1 MEGTPFEF
9 SVCVVSLHKKA
20 QPWLSVMSEADKPA
34 QIDQP
39 DSVQDVERL
48 LLESASA
55 IQRFIAERNSLR
67 NQVDSLERESARLR
81 HQTKLIY
88 DSCRRLS
95 SEFVTQLQLL
105 DSDVTGLFREPS
117 RSGDAG
123 SVEQGP
129 VEGNPTNSPS
139 L

>member
-1 MEGTPFEF
+1 MEGTP
-9 SVCVVSLHKKA
+9 SSLASCVVSLHRKA

-34 QIDQP
+34 QIDQL
-39 DSVQDVERL
+39 DSVQDIERL
-48 LLESASA
+48 LLEAASA

-67 NQVDSLERESARLR
+67 NQVDSLERELARLR
-81 HQTKLIY
+81 HQTKLIH
-88 DSCRRLS
+88 DSYRRLS

-117 RSGDAG
+117 GSGDAG

-129 VEGNPTNSPS
+129 VEGDPSGSPPV
-139 L
+139 